1 MKHIALAAL
10 LAAILPSCSQP
21 EQKSQ
26 GWEEQ
31 LASQI
36 NILGHRN
43 WIVIA
48 DMAYPS
54 QSGQGITTLYA
65 DEPYAE
71 VLGKVK
77 SIIDDAPHI
86 FAHIY
91 NDMELGY
98 ISEEDAPGVS
108 QLRSDIQAICGKESQ
123 SVMHEKLIA
132 RLDKAGKLFNVVI
145 IKTPLTIPYTT
156 TFFELDCAY
165 WGPEKQKKL
174 DAAISAANPE

>member
-1 MKHIALAAL
+1 MKILASAAL
-10 LAAILPSCSQP
+10 LAATLVSSCCQSP
-21 EQKSQ
+21 KVKQ

-31 LASQI
+31 LSASMPV
-36 NILGHRN
+36 LGHRN

-54 QSGQGITTLYA
+54 QSGHGITTLFA
-65 DEPYAE
+65 DEPYPE
-71 VLGKVK
+71 VLKKVK
-77 SIIDDAPHI
+77 GMVDGAPHV

-91 NDMELGY
+91 NDRELDF
-98 ISEEDAPGVS
+98 ISEEDAPGVTGIREAIKAVCGDES
-108 QLRSDIQAICGKESQ
+108 RSE
-123 SVMHEKLIA
+123 MHEDLIA
-132 RLDKAGKLFNVVI
+132 RLDEAGKLFNVII

-174 DAAISAANPE
+174 DQAIAGAAD

>member
-54 QSGQGITTLYA
+54 QSGTHRHTGS
-65 DEPYAE
+65 
-71 VLGKVK
+71 G
-77 SIIDDAPHI
+77 
-86 FAHIY
+86 
-91 NDMELGY
+91 
-98 ISEEDAPGVS
+98 
-108 QLRSDIQAICGKESQ
+108 
-123 SVMHEKLIA
+123 
-132 RLDKAGKLFNVVI
+132 
-145 IKTPLTIPYTT
+145 
-156 TFFELDCAY
+156 
-165 WGPEKQKKL
+165 
-174 DAAISAANPE
+174 SAAAPRPYR